1 MPPASSTTCEYPE
14 IAAQFLNYGYTEE
27 GHMLLNFGVEGESY
41 EMIDG
46 YPTFTDL
53 ILHNPDGLSPQYAM
67 APYCFSWDC
76 GNMMQDE
83 RYIYQ
88 YAGLPQQQEAL
99 ATWSDTLKGD
109 YVMPRVTIPDDMSA
123 RFSSL
128 GNDINT
134 YCKEM
139 RIKFITGEESL
150 DNFDAFR
157 DTLRNMGI
165 EEYIA
170 IEQAAYDEFMAR

>member
-1 MPPASSTTCEYPE
+1 
-14 IAAQFLNYGYTEE
+14 
-27 GHMLLNFGVEGESY
+27 
-41 EMIDG
+41 
-46 YPTFTDL
+46 
-53 ILHNPDGLSPQYAM
+53 
-67 APYCFSWDC
+67 
-76 GNMMQDE
+76 
-83 RYIYQ
+83 
-88 YAGLPQQQEAL
+88 
-99 ATWSDTLKGD
+99 
-109 YVMPRVTIPDDMSA
+109 MPRVTIPDDMSA